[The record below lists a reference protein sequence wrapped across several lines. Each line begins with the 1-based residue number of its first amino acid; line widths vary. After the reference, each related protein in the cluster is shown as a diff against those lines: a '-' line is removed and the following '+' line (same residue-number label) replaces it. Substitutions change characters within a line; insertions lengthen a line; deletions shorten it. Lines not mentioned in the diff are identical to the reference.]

1 MAGKKSIKSLKPIKE
16 KSTDENNKYFQ
27 VSLDTFLYNAGIIG
41 FIQILEE
48 AGAKKG
54 ENKEEVMNNK
64 KDYYYEGQD
73 LFVSKKFLKSVDLG
87 DMFIKTVCDKFEKE
101 TFIYQVKDKN
111 TKEKTINE
119 AIKQCKNNKG
129 KYSMAFDMINSLKE
143 KNYKELFIED
153 TEKTINK
160 ILKDEDILNI
170 VNFYSIYKHFSV
182 FIGNFAFLDSPN
194 ISQGLKKGEKI
205 YLQNILN
212 NIFVE
217 PIKNLANNNEYSE
230 DKCFICK
237 VDMNKESGYKT
248 KSGLKRHNLTFMN
261 NLGVNVNEKSSA
273 YWNFNADIYV
283 CPLCAYIY
291 ICSLLGFTQID
302 NSFVFI
308 NENNNIDSLI
318 GMKSALET
326 SVDSEN
332 KKCSILNITIEKM
345 LKIKKYEI
353 DSIQVIVKNL
363 DLDRYNINT
372 IDKNII
378 KIVNECG
385 DRLAKLAL
393 SFKKINNTTINIFD
407 ECLNNII
414 NSTEQYNLIFNLIK
428 AEHNIYDIYR
438 LLKIQIIQKN
448 IFDKE
453 TNMKDKI
460 KKAYVAC
467 EKGDEMKKSIDESKI
482 NSLVYK
488 LINALHTSNKNLFLD
503 TITRLYNGMNLDIP
517 SIFLQ
522 MFTSDND
529 FKEIGYAYVLGL
541 KGAYYN
547 KKENKEE
554 GENNGK

>member
-1 MAGKKSIKSLKPIKE
+1 MAGKKSLKPIKE
-16 KSTDENNKYFQ
+16 KSTEENNKYFQ

-73 LFVSKKFLKSVDLG
+73 LFVSKKFLKSVNLG
-87 DMFIKTVCDKFEKE
+87 NIFIKTVCDKFEKE

-143 KNYKELFIED
+143 KNYKKLFIED

-160 ILKDEDILNI
+160 ILKDKDILNI

-217 PIKNLANNNEYSE
+217 PIKNLANNNEYSV

-547 KKENKEE
+547 KKENKENKEE

>member
-1 MAGKKSIKSLKPIKE
+1 MAGKKSLKPIKE
-16 KSTDENNKYFQ
+16 KSTEENNKYFQ

-87 DMFIKTVCDKFEKE
+87 DIFIKTVCDKFEKE

>member
-1 MAGKKSIKSLKPIKE
+1 MAGKKSLKPIKE
-16 KSTDENNKYFQ
+16 KSTEENNKYFQ

-87 DMFIKTVCDKFEKE
+87 NIFIKTVCDKFEKE